1 VRVGHVNARAPA
13 FAHAVGTSAGERT
26 EIAVRRPL
34 A

>member
-1 VRVGHVNARAPA
+1 MSTLQRLR
-13 FAHAVGTSAGERT
+13 AHAVGTSAGARA